1 MQKFALLLKI
11 SKIWDTWYSNWVSKR
26 FNHGSDDIDEWKQNL
41 IVKENDE
48 GYFYIGKYSKK
59 EKFQLVNKDTGMLG
73 GVLKNLKN
81 KQRL

>member
-1 MQKFALLLKI
+1 M
-11 SKIWDTWYSNWVSKR
+11 
-26 FNHGSDDIDEWKQNL
+26 
-41 IVKENDE
+41 KENDE

-73 GVLKNLKN
+73 GVLKNLKK